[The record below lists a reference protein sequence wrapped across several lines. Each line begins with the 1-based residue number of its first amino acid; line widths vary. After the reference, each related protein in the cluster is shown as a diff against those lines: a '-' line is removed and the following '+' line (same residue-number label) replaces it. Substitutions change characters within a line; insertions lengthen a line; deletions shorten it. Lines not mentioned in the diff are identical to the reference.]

1 MVNASQ
7 LIFNMPKMM
16 NYLVPNFNKA
26 NILLLIK
33 FAFLGALIAG
43 IYGVL
48 HDQITYSISHEY
60 FTKLKF
66 NQFSYANFELG
77 DRIFAGTIGFLA
89 TWWVGL
95 IIGWFLARRLIPR
108 QPYATARKNIFIGFA
123 IVFICGIFFGI
134 AAYLYGILIPPD
146 LQSWSSTIRYYGVI
160 DGSSFI
166 RVAYIHNGSY
176 IGGFFGLIISLIV
189 LAKK

>member
-1 MVNASQ
+1 MLKFLFPQ
-7 LIFNMPKMM
+7 M
-16 NYLVPNFNKA
+16 NKTEIWPIVQFSL
-26 NILLLIK
+26 
-33 FAFLGALIAG
+33 LGALIAG

-60 FTKLKF
+60 FTQLKF

-77 DRIFAGTIGFLA
+77 DRIFVGTIGFLA

-95 IIGWFLARRLIPR
+95 IIGWFLARRFIPL
-108 QPYATARKNIFIGFA
+108 QPYAVARKNILIGFA

-134 AAYLYGILIPPD
+134 AAYIYGILTPPD
-146 LQSWSSTIRYYGVI
+146 LQRWSSTIRYYGVI
-160 DGSSFI
+160 DGSSFV

-176 IGGFFGLIISLIV
+176 IGGFLGLIISLV
-189 LAKK
+189 FLGKK

>member
-1 MVNASQ
+1 ME
-7 LIFNMPKMM
+7 IKFPMM
-16 NYLVPNFNKA
+16 NYLFPQIKITEHFS
-26 NILLLIK
+26 LMK
-33 FAFLGALIAG
+33 FALLGALIAG

-77 DRIFAGTIGFLA
+77 DRIFVGTIGFLA

-95 IIGWFLARRLIPR
+95 IIGWFLARRFIPI
-108 QPYATARKNIFIGFA
+108 QPYKVARKNILIGFA
-123 IVFICGIFFGI
+123 IVFICGIFFGV
-134 AAYLYGILIPPD
+134 AAYIYGILIPPD
-146 LQSWSSTIRYYGVI
+146 IQRWSSTIRYYGVI
-160 DGSSFI
+160 DDSSFI

-176 IGGFFGLIISLIV
+176 IGGFLGLIISLII